1 MQVRG
6 KGTEERLGRSG
17 GFAVASMGG
26 SISGD
31 KRQKGAGP
39 SYGQAGV
46 VESYLKD
53 RLIVAAFSSLK

>member
-46 VESYLKD
+46 KD